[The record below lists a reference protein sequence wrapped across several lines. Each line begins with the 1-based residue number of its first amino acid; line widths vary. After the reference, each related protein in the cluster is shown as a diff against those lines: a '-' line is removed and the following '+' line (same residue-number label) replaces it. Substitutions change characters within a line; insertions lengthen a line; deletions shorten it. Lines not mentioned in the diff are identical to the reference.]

1 MKYRR
6 KTISVHI
13 GKVPMGSEF
22 PIRLQS
28 MTNTDTLNTKA
39 SVEQAMRI
47 FDAGADYVRLT
58 TQGIKEAR
66 NLENI
71 KNQLIKKGYTNPL
84 VADVHFNPKVAELA
98 ATIVEKV
105 RINPGNY
112 TDKKKFE
119 TIDLTDKEYQAE
131 IDRIQERFLPLLEI
145 CKKNSTAIRI
155 GVNHGSLSDRII
167 NKYGDTP
174 EGMAEA
180 AMEFL
185 RICRKADFNKVVLS
199 MKASNPK
206 IMVYSNRLL
215 VQKMDSDGM
224 SFPVHLGVTEAGEG
238 EDGRIKSAVG
248 IGTLLAE
255 GIGDTIRV
263 SLTEDPELEIPVART
278 LINTIYYDHV
288 PEGKSCKKTNF
299 KKRIS
304 VSIRNIGGDNSPVV
318 IVNSDSVTNSANEKA
333 DYFYSDDAEIIKP
346 NKPFIVPSL
355 IWKQLSNKD
364 NLIFP
369 IFTISEYFGSK
380 DISSELNFVRITR
393 EDIPVLEKLKR
404 DTKVVLVIEGLNDEG
419 FGSLISGINEIA
431 LNQPIIFKGSYK
443 DRNQEDI
450 VIKSSAQ
457 LGAPFIDGVGN
468 GIWLKGENLD
478 TLSTSFG
485 ILQACGAR
493 ITKTEF
499 ISCPTCGRTS
509 FNITKALKEIK
520 EKTAHFKGLKI
531 AVMGCIVNGPGEMA
545 DADYGFIGA
554 GKGKVTLYKGKQPV
568 KKNIDEADAIEEL
581 LRLIKEK

>member
-1 MKYRR
+1 MNNRR
-6 KTISVHI
+6 KTISVNI
-13 GKVPMGSEF
+13 GAIPLGSEY

-28 MTNTDTLNTKA
+28 MTNTDTLNAKA

-58 TQGIKEAR
+58 TQGIKEAQ

-71 KNQLIKKGYTNPL
+71 KNLLVQKGYTYPL

-119 TIDLTDKEYQAE
+119 KVDLTDEEYLSE
-131 IDRIQERFLPLLEI
+131 IGRIKERFLPLLEI
-145 CKKNSTAIRI
+145 CKKHSTAIRI
-155 GVNHGSLSDRII
+155 GVNHGSLSDRIV

-185 RICRKADFNKVVLS
+185 RICREADFNQVVLS
-199 MKASNPK
+199 MKSSNPK

-215 VQKMDSDGM
+215 VQKMYAENM
-224 SFPVHLGVTEAGEG
+224 AFPIHLGVTEAGEG

-263 SLTEDPELEIPVART
+263 SLTEDPELEIPVAKT
-278 LINTIYYDHV
+278 LTDSIYYDNI
-288 PEGKSCKKTNF
+288 PEGISYKKSSFNKRHSNF
-299 KKRIS
+299 TQ
-304 VSIRNIGGDNSPVV
+304 NIGGDRHPVV
-318 IVNSDSVTNSANEKA
+318 ITNSNVKIDSSIENP
-333 DYFYSDDAEIIKP
+333 DYIFTDDVKNVKED
-346 NKPFIVPSL
+346 FSYIVPYS
-355 IWKQLSNKD
+355 IWEKEYKNNSAVFPLLSFKEYLN
-364 NLIFP
+364 NSSFSSQLIFMS
-369 IFTISEYFGSK
+369 IEQNEIE
-380 DISSELNFVRITR
+380 ELKKIRY
-393 EDIPVLEKLKR
+393 DK
-404 DTKVVLVIEGLNDEG
+404 KVVLVLEGKPDEG
-419 FGSLISGINEIA
+419 FGSFISTIINKKLEH
-431 LNQPIIFKGSYK
+431 PVIFKGKYA
-443 DRNQEDI
+443 DNNREVNT
-450 VIKSSAQ
+450 IKSSAQ

-468 GIWLKGENLD
+468 GIWLDAQNID
-478 TLSTSFG
+478 TTGTSFG

-493 ITKTEF
+493 ITKTEYV
-499 ISCPTCGRTS
+499 SCPTCGRTS

-520 EKTAHFKGLKI
+520 EKTAHLKGLKI

-554 GKGKVTLYKGKQPV
+554 GKGKVTLYKGKQAV
-568 KKNIDEADAIEEL
+568 KKNIDETDAVEEL
-581 LRLIKEK
+581 LKLIE